1 MIDTGP
7 LAVHVGIAMGEVVAG
22 AVGSEWRRGYTVTGG
37 AANVA
42 ARLSD
47 RAVAGETLVSAEVYH
62 ATSHAA
68 DYESLGGQSLK
79 GLESPVETWR
89 LTGLRRPAASGSILV
104 GRRSEL
110 AQCRAALAAVKDG
123 SSGAVIVVRGEPGI
137 GKTRFVEE
145 VPSVASDLGFSR
157 HMGWVFDF
165 GTERGHGAIRTIVAS
180 LLGLPRDASL
190 GDIDGAIVAAAR
202 DGKANDDA
210 PYLRDLLEVPQRE
223 SDRSLYEALDA
234 AARTRG
240 KERVVAELIEAGAR
254 RQPLLVTVEDV
265 HWADAGTLSLLG
277 AIARA
282 TTRGRAALIMTTRID
297 GDPLDAGWRA
307 MAADSF
313 QLTIHL
319 SPLAQSEAQTIA
331 KRFPAAEAFAAK
343 CVERAGGNPLFLEQ
357 LLRTAGDLVDGK
369 LPNSIQ
375 SVVLARTDLLAAN
388 DRRAIEL
395 ASVLGQRFTLANLR
409 ALIGDQ
415 RFTGEAL
422 LRNALLRP
430 VPDGLQFVHA
440 LVRDGVYASLTR
452 ARRRQLH
459 DLAARIF
466 IEDPPLRA
474 EHLDLADNPE
484 APRAYLAASRDQS
497 ALFRQDQA
505 VALASRGLAI
515 AVEPR
520 DRVDLAL
527 QLGDLQLDAGRGL
540 DALDAYRSALN
551 SGGPEQDR
559 RRALIG
565 CAAANR
571 LLARIDDAF
580 AALGEAEPLATAS
593 ADDRALAEIHDLRG
607 NLHFARGELEACRD
621 AHSSALR
628 FAERLDAPEWR
639 ARALSGLANA
649 EYMDCRMSTALR
661 HFSECVDI
669 CDANGLT
676 RIAVPNRVIMGHCRL
691 YVCDFDV
698 ALDDI
703 RKALEFARRIGDLHA
718 EMFALANIGGCL
730 TAALRYDAI
739 GDILAMALEQAR
751 ALKARR
757 YEAWILAL
765 CAELALVEGRREE
778 ALSLVRQ
785 GLAASDETSPR
796 FVGPCLFGLL
806 ALLEQDREAQEAAIA
821 AGESLLAKGA
831 FGHNHFWFRR
841 YAIEQAL
848 LTGQW
853 DAADRHADALLARMS
868 GEPLPYSSI
877 VARRGQ
883 ILARRGRGAATAD
896 DEIELNRLRAKAAEV
911 DLRIDA
917 LGDALRRQ

>member
-1 MIDTGP
+1 MI
-7 LAVHVGIAMGEVVAG
+7 A
-22 AVGSEWRRGYTVTGG
+22 
-37 AANVA
+37 
-42 ARLSD
+42 
-47 RAVAGETLVSAEVYH
+47 
-62 ATSHAA
+62 
-68 DYESLGGQSLK
+68 
-79 GLESPVETWR
+79 
-89 LTGLRRPAASGSILV
+89 
-104 GRRSEL
+104 
-110 AQCRAALAAVKDG
+110 
-123 SSGAVIVVRGEPGI
+123 VRGEPGI
-137 GKTRFVEE
+137 GKTTFVGE
-145 VPSVASDLGFSR
+145 VQSVASDLGFSL
-157 HMGWVFDF
+157 HLGWVLDF
-165 GTERGHGAIRTIVAS
+165 GTERGQGAIRTIVAS
-180 LLGLPRDASL
+180 LLDLAREASSR
-190 GDIDGAIVAAAR
+190 DIDEAIVAAAA
-202 DGKANDDA
+202 DGQANDDA
-210 PYLRDLLEVPQRE
+210 PYLRDLLEVPQHE
-223 SDRSLYEALDA
+223 GDRSFYEALDA
-234 AARTRG
+234 AARARG
-240 KERVVAELIEAGAR
+240 KERALAELIEAHAR
-254 RQPLLVTVEDV
+254 RQPLLVTVEDI

-277 AIARA
+277 AVARA
-282 TTRGRAALIMTTRID
+282 TTRGRAALIMTTRVE

-319 SPLAQSEAQTIA
+319 SPLAPSEAQTIA
-331 KRFPAAEAFAAK
+331 KRFPAAEVFAAK

-357 LLRTAGDLVDGK
+357 LLRTAGDLVDGR
-369 LPNSIQ
+369 LPNSIK
-375 SVVLARTDLLAAN
+375 SVVLARIDLLADN
-388 DRRAIEL
+388 DRRAIEA

-415 RFTGEAL
+415 RCTGEAL
-422 LRNALLRP
+422 LRNALLGP
-430 VPDGLQFVHA
+430 VLDGLQFVHA

-466 IEDPPLRA
+466 VDDPPLRA
-474 EHLDLADNPE
+474 EHLDIADNPE
-484 APRAYLAASRDQS
+484 APRAYLAASKDQA

-540 DALDAYRSALN
+540 DALEAYRSALD
-551 SGGPEQDR
+551 SGGSEQDR

-571 LLARIDDAF
+571 RLARIDDSF
-580 AALGEAEPLATAS
+580 AALGEAEPLAIAS
-593 ADDRALAEIHDLRG
+593 ADDRALAEIHYLRG

-628 FAERLDAPEWR
+628 VAERFDAPEWR
-639 ARALSGLANA
+639 ARALSGLADA
-649 EYMDCRMSTALR
+649 QYMDCRMATALR
-661 HFSECVDI
+661 HFSECVEI

-676 RIAVPNRVIMGHCRL
+676 RIAVPNRVMMGHCRF
-691 YVCDFDV
+691 YVCEFD
-698 ALDDI
+698 AGLDDM
-703 RKALEFARRIGDLHA
+703 RKALETARRIGDRHA
-718 EMFALANIGGCL
+718 VMFAFQSIGWHLA
-730 TAALRYDAI
+730 AAGRYVAI
-739 GDILAMALEQAR
+739 GDVQAGALEQAR

-757 YEAWILAL
+757 YEASILAVT
-765 CAELALVEGRREE
+765 AELALVEGRREE

-796 FVGPCLFGLL
+796 FVGPILFGLL

-841 YAIEQAL
+841 YAIEQSL
-848 LTGQW
+848 LTGEW
-853 DAADRHADALLARMS
+853 DAAQRHANALLARMS
-868 GEPLPYSSI
+868 SEPLPYSSI

-883 ILARRGRGAATAD
+883 LLARRGAGAATVE
-896 DEIELNRLRAKAAEV
+896 DENDLERLRAKAAEV

-917 LGDALRRQ
+917 LGDALRRP